1 MPLSCVTDHRGVSV
15 PIVGLLSD
23 RPREL
28 ADETVPISVQEEIDR
43 EVRDSGV
50 AGFPPIAFTA
60 LQLVVF
66 LGAWGGIWFLTGVPL
81 YKFPVIIIS
90 AAAAAIAAMVT
101 LPLRRMF
108 YTQAQ
113 AAPIVRAFLARS
125 LCPACGYSLA
135 GSEPA
140 DDGCTVCPECGTA
153 WRLPVQHAPL
163 P

>member
-1 MPLSCVTDHRGVSV
+1 MSLSPITDHRGKHVQLY
-15 PIVGLLSD
+15 GLMSD

-43 EVRDSGV
+43 DVRESG
-50 AGFPPIAFTA
+50 AAASRPIALTA
-60 LQLVVF
+60 LQVVLF
-66 LGAWGGIWFLTGVPL
+66 VGAWGGIWFVTGVPL
-81 YKFPVIIIS
+81 FKFWVIIIS

-108 YTQAQ
+108 YTQSQ
-113 AAPIVRAFLARS
+113 AAPIIRAFLARS

-140 DDGCTVCPECGTA
+140 DDGFTVCPECGAA
-153 WRLPVQHAPL
+153 WNVR
-163 P
+163 